1 MFCITRRL
9 STFNISAPS
18 FTAGWLARRILACF
32 PDCLMASSY
41 TSAALSWLLAIIVGA
56 LSAFA
61 GCYVGY
67 RHQTEHWTAADT
79 ALGEEHEVG
88 YSQSDTLQLVEEAL
102 RGDGILFEVQPDNS
116 IITLWRNADINTP
129 TNWFPLIIGVQPRY
143 RYEIQGVPAG
153 NRKTRLIVNVRT
165 EGIPD
170 EQLSSYKASNRF
182 ALFKEIEELA
192 SKNPPST
199 NSPASGGVN
208 FTMLPHEDLK
218 GLAARATGSAQ
229 NWQIIAKDNGLT
241 SPTDVSPFQNVWVR
255 NALLKREKP
264 RQ

>member
-1 MFCITRRL
+1 
-9 STFNISAPS
+9 
-18 FTAGWLARRILACF
+18 
-32 PDCLMASSY
+32 MASSY
-41 TSAALSWLLAIIVGA
+41 RSTALSWLFAIIVCA

-79 ALGEEHEVG
+79 ALGEEHEVA
-88 YSQSDTLQLVEEAL
+88 YPQNDATRLIEEAL
-102 RGDGILFEVQPDNS
+102 RGDGILFEVQPDGS

-143 RYEIQGVPAG
+143 RYEIQAISAG
-153 NRKTRLIVNVRT
+153 SRKTRIIVNVRT

-182 ALFKEIEELA
+182 ALFKEIDELA
-192 SKNPPST
+192 SNNPPAPSAT
-199 NSPASGGVN
+199 VSGGVN

-218 GLAARATGSAQ
+218 ALSARATGSAQ
-229 NWQIIAKDNGLT
+229 NWQVIARDNGLS
-241 SPTDVSPFQNVWVR
+241 SPSDVTPFQNVWVR
-255 NALLKREKP
+255 SSLLKRATP
-264 RQ
+264 